1 MSFVSLFGSR
11 AMNLSP
17 AFIQSTQSQAV
28 KAGCAC
34 IKVNGHHYKVSYV
47 DSIGGFCVQSSGRS
61 GFLEGVLGRRGVEG
75 RIASLELMLN
85 KNQNPIKTHNEYIN
99 KIFESTI

>member
-11 AMNLSP
+11 AMSLSP

-28 KAGCAC
+28 KAGCAH

-47 DSIGGFCVQSSGRS
+47 DFIGGFCVQSSG
-61 GFLEGVLGRRGVEG
+61 
-75 RIASLELMLN
+75 
-85 KNQNPIKTHNEYIN
+85 
-99 KIFESTI
+99 

>member
-1 MSFVSLFGSR
+1 MFSLLAEVGSW
-11 AMNLSP
+11 
-17 AFIQSTQSQAV
+17 
-28 KAGCAC
+28 G
-34 IKVNGHHYKVSYV
+34 
-47 DSIGGFCVQSSGRS
+47 
-61 GFLEGVLGRRGVEG
+61 GVLGRRGVEG